1 MDDSKDH
8 SRVSWT
14 ALIAIRPAVKAA
26 IAKRA
31 KEELIP
37 MSHLIGTALDEFV
50 TARSTA

>member
-1 MDDSKDH
+1 MDDSNDH
-8 SRVSWT
+8 RRTVWT
-14 ALIAIRPAVKAA
+14 ARIAVRPSVKDA
-26 IAKRA
+26 IAKLA

>member
-8 SRVSWT
+8 RRTVWT
-14 ALIAIRPAVKAA
+14 ARIAVRPAVKDA
-26 IAKRA
+26 IAKLA